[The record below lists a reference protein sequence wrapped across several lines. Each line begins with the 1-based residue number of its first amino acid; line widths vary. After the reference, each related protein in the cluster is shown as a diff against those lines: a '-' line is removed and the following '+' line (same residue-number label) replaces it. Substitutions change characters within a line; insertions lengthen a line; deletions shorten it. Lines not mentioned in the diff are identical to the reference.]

1 MWKNVVRA
9 LHGYA
14 LWETVKIKYR
24 IKYPKADW
32 REMRFFFDSDMHMR
46 TGPNGETV

>member
-24 IKYPKADW
+24 IKYPKAVLALAGENARLD
-32 REMRFFFDSDMHMR
+32 MR